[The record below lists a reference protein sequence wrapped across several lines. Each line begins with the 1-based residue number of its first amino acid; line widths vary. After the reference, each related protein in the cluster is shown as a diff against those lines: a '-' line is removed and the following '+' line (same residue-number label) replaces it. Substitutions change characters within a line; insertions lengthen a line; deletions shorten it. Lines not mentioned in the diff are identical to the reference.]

1 MTEAHTRNVRTVR
14 NAASDLGEISSPE
27 GTTQDGP
34 TAVREEAVGMDKI
47 AKEIEEKGGGEE
59 GGGQD
64 LGKNYHCIEVG
75 ASEEAEDRT

>member
-47 AKEIEEKGGGEE
+47 AKEIEEKGGGGRGRRTGSWEE
-59 GGGQD
+59 
-64 LGKNYHCIEVG
+64 LSLY
-75 ASEEAEDRT
+75 